1 MDIETGEI
9 SEGEYRLLMSRLKAS
24 EMRRE
29 VHFFKENAEARL
41 LEAEL
46 KPEKPEVSREW
57 VRLVWFG
64 EACGGK
70 LVRFRA
76 GSPYMPKNKHSE
88 DELYAAL
95 LPYDER
101 EEKRLSQSLSRT
113 RRRIFEIAACNPWEW
128 FWTGTLD
135 GQMCDR
141 NDLNG
146 TFKRL
151 SQFLRD
157 WRKKQ
162 GGERLTYL
170 IVPEQHENGAWHFHG
185 LFNGLPVDKLHKF
198 TLDEVLPYRIRR
210 TIEKGTDV
218 YEWRD
223 YSSHFGY
230 TTLTAVRSHE
240 AVSKYVTKYITKSMV
255 ETTIDSGRHLYY
267 ASQGLNKPE
276 ILAEGHI
283 LGQLPDVDYMG
294 EWVGIRN
301 IATAEEMNA
310 CGERYFNKRV
320 LSNLSDRTDS

>member
-1 MDIETGEI
+1 MNFKTGEL
-9 SEGEYRLLMSRLKAS
+9 SDTEYRYLKSKSKAFN
-24 EMRRE
+24 ERQE
-29 VHFFKENAEARL
+29 VRFFKENPDAKR
-41 LEAEL
+41 AEL
-46 KPEKPEVSREW
+46 EFLPEKPEVSREW
-57 VRLVWFG
+57 VRLVWYG

-76 GSPYMPKNKHSE
+76 GSPYLPKNKHTE
-88 DELYAAL
+88 DELYAEMFSES
-95 LPYDER
+95 ER
-101 EEKRLSQSLSRT
+101 EAKRLGNSLSRT
-113 RRRIFEIAACNPWEW
+113 RRRIFEIAACNPWQW

-157 WRKKQ
+157 WRKKHD
-162 GGERLTYL
+162 GERLTYL
-170 IVPEQHENGAWHFHG
+170 IVPEQHKDGAWHFHG
-185 LFNGLPVDKLHKF
+185 LFNGLPVEGLHKF
-198 TLDEVLPYRIRR
+198 TLDEILPCRIRR
-210 TIEKGTDV
+210 TIESGTDV

-223 YSSHFGY
+223 YSSRFGY

-255 ETTIDSGRHLYY
+255 ETAIGSGRHLYY
-267 ASQGLNKPE
+267 ASQGLIKPE

-283 LGQLPDVDYMG
+283 LGRLPDVDYMG

-310 CGERYFNKRV
+310 CGEMYFNKRV
-320 LSNLSDRTDS
+320 LSDLLDRKDN